1 MSRALSDDL
10 RSRVLAASADVSARS
25 AAARFGIG
33 ISTAIAW
40 IANPWPLFR
49 DICRCEQQAMKITSF
64 EVGGKAHYGVFDNVI
79 DLSARLGP
87 GYSSISGSDT

>member
-10 RSRVLAASADVSARS
+10 RSRVLAASADGMSARS

-40 IANPWPLFR
+40 IANARQGQLT
-49 DICRCEQQAMKITSF
+49 A
-64 EVGGKAHYGVFDNVI
+64 GKADVLAPGWMRMRH
-79 DLSARLGP
+79 LSSA
-87 GYSSISGSDT
+87 